1 MLYDYFIVNQISLVN
16 NELSNILEG
25 IDWPLHTDVSTDN
38 LTILQDKLNEIK
50 SIVDNLESH
59 IKNDNQNLKVFKI
72 DYSNQIQ
79 RIALDLTNM
88 ANQLNSPIEQNIYD
102 IITKY
107 TTILCYY
114 SLLNNLLTVLPR
126 DYDDQTYYNTVE
138 LSNWNKFI
146 YLIQTSVS
154 KLFELCKN
162 NLNQINFS
170 NFANSYNSSKLLTSF
185 NLWKPEMMKL
195 FMVQNRQFI
204 GIPKDF
210 MKLNPFKIIK
220 FFVWQ
225 QPLHLINNELSSII
239 DSNSIELYNQTKK
252 LGHLI
257 SLTNKDSLK
266 LNEFKTNQLTSN
278 DIMIQDIIQF
288 YQKRD
293 IIPYKKLNFITRYWP
308 VFITAMV
315 WGPELIK
322 YCWDSRFDLKFF
334 VQKNIIDLTS
344 SLIHNWVWL
353 PFKRILA
360 TIRHDKSAM
369 IAMISENTVQSEQD
383 SLIRMIIK
391 LLIDNGVIIPQNP
404 IQTDFDISSM
414 ASNDKVVDNIIKQI
428 EIGQMDQFMTIYE
441 NQLSHPVKSIFTGEL
456 IRSILIQ
463 IQKMKVDGSIA
474 MNGIDKML
482 KSQELLFGMIA
493 LSPSF
498 LLIYSVGSMVNR
510 LIKWGNIWSHEKAL
524 RFKIKDSLNNVE
536 RLLNYNY
543 ITTEDFESKI
553 GNNDDSYYY
562 NLGLLVME
570 ISNLYKLGY
579 ELLPKRL
586 RLQWRNDILE
596 LINNDFTNDMKL
608 NTINRIYHYYG
619 RLF

>member
-38 LTILQDKLNEIK
+38 LTVLQDKLNEIK

-170 NFANSYNSSKLLTSF
+170 NFANSYNSSKLLISF

-266 LNEFKTNQLTSN
+266 LNEFKINQLTSN

-428 EIGQMDQFMTIYE
+428 EMGQMDQFMTIYE

>member
-428 EIGQMDQFMTIYE
+428 EMGQMDQFMTIYE

>member
-38 LTILQDKLNEIK
+38 LTVLQDKLNEIK

-126 DYDDQTYYNTVE
+126 DYDDQTYYNTVK

-293 IIPYKKLNFITRYWP
+293 IIQYKKLNFITRYWP

-414 ASNDKVVDNIIKQI
+414 ASNDKVVDNIIRQI
-428 EIGQMDQFMTIYE
+428 EMGQMDQFMTIYE

>member
-38 LTILQDKLNEIK
+38 LTVLQDKLNEIK

-126 DYDDQTYYNTVE
+126 DYDDQTYYNTVK

-266 LNEFKTNQLTSN
+266 LNEFKINQLTSN

-428 EIGQMDQFMTIYE
+428 EMGQMDQFMTIYE